1 MGCLVGAQVSS
12 RTGKLGSGAFER
24 KEVRCNAQQ
33 KPESSWLSSGGVT
46 LPGKNSSKVESEF
59 LGSWCQDSGQLWQLL
74 FHAHFP
80 FWCHT

>member
-1 MGCLVGAQVSS
+1 MGCLARGTQDSGK
-12 RTGKLGSGAFER
+12 GKLGSGAFER

-33 KPESSWLSSGGVT
+33 KPEFSRLPSGGVT

-59 LGSWCQDSGQLWQLL
+59 LGSWCQDSGELWQLL
-74 FHAHFP
+74 SHAHFL